1 MSWLL
6 DLLVDAVK
14 EMVSQFII
22 DMMGLITDVFTDLLS
37 CNLSLFE
44 ELFSVVGSLYQN
56 VIVYG
61 NCAVAYDSNLAAVQI
76 HVREGWNKCRRTNR
90 VNWTFFH
97 LLVLCGCL
105 KACY

>member
-37 CNLSLFE
+37 CNLSP
-44 ELFSVVGSLYQN
+44 V
-56 VIVYG
+56 
-61 NCAVAYDSNLAAVQI
+61 
-76 HVREGWNKCRRTNR
+76 
-90 VNWTFFH
+90 
-97 LLVLCGCL
+97 
-105 KACY
+105 

>member
-56 VIVYG
+56 VIVPMG
-61 NCAVAYDSNLAAVQI
+61 EVALVTRA
-76 HVREGWNKCRRTNR
+76 RRRTEIHLQKKKVNYLILPVVLNR
-90 VNWTFFH
+90 MY
-97 LLVLCGCL
+97 LV
-105 KACY
+105 A